1 MATVDLVVGIAAE
14 YKGAPAFKKAL
25 TDTQKL
31 QASVKSLAKGY
42 IGLLGAQKAFR
53 YGVQSLKAFA
63 QDDLAAQK
71 LTQTVTNL
79 GLAYEA
85 TNVENFIQGLEKTF
99 HIADDV
105 LRPAFSRLIQVTQSY
120 TKSKE
125 LLTTALNASA
135 GAGVDLSMTVKDL
148 SQAYVGNLKG
158 LKKYNLGLTNAELAT
173 MSFQQIQDKLNQTF
187 TGQAAL
193 AADSYAFKLEALAIS
208 ANNAKEIIG
217 RGLVDAISAAFGGG
231 SIDKATTNIEKMA
244 QAVADIVAGLGTMT
258 GWFTK
263 LVALTDKLTVGNFL
277 QNRQP
282 STPFDPRTGN
292 MPDLTPAGMKIIMA
306 RQKADKEAAKRQ
318 KELAALA
325 VKQTKAIKEQTALA
339 KAKSVL
345 DKASMVMNMDLIQNT
360 AALMGKVTAD
370 ETLRLKLQQAILLG
384 NSKEAGNLAQEL
396 LSSQYAAMRLSAS
409 NPLGGFTD
417 ALLAALKAVRDLRDE
432 LALLGAPK
440 VLLPSTLINNGSWN
454 GFSMGG
460 NGTPGTEFP
469 DMNLPSD
476 NPIAEYVD
484 DFMRRNQTSGALTNV
499 IISIDPDAAALGI
512 SAAVV
517 NNAANGNSNNFQRTG
532 TGF

>member
-25 TDTQKL
+25 TDTEKL
-31 QASVKSLAKGY
+31 QKSIKTLAKGY
-42 IGLLGAQKAFR
+42 IGLQGAQKAFR
-53 YGVQSLKAFA
+53 YGQASLKAFVA
-63 QDDLAAQK
+63 DDKAARQ

-79 GLAYEA
+79 GLSYEA
-85 TNVENFIQGLEKTF
+85 TNVADFIAGLEKTY
-99 HIADDV
+99 HVADDL
-105 LRPAFSRLIQVTQSY
+105 LRPAFAKLIQVTGSY

-125 LLTTALNASA
+125 IMTTALNAAA
-135 GAGVDLSMTVKDL
+135 GAGVDLGTTVQDL
-148 SQAYVGNLKG
+148 GQAYVGNLRG
-158 LKKYNLGLTNAELAT
+158 LRKYNLGLTQAELAT
-173 MSFQQIQDKLNQTF
+173 MSFQEIQDKLNSTF
-187 TGQAAL
+187 TGQASL
-193 AADSYAFKLEALAIS
+193 AAETYAGKMDALAIAS
-208 ANNAKEIIG
+208 NNAKEIIG

-263 LVALTDKLTVGNFL
+263 LVKLTDKLTVGNFL

-282 STPFDPRTGN
+282 SAPFDPRTGN
-292 MPDLTPAGMKIIMA
+292 MPDMSAAGTRIVMA
-306 RQKADKEAAKRQ
+306 RKKADAEAAKRQ
-318 KELAALA
+318 KELASLAQKQVKAL
-325 VKQTKAIKEQTALA
+325 KDQTALTKA
-339 KAKSVL
+339 KAIL
-345 DKASMVMNMDLIQNT
+345 DKSSAVLNMDLIQNT

-384 NSKEAGNLAQEL
+384 NSDEAGNLAQQL
-396 LSSQYAAMRLSAS
+396 LSSQYAAMRLSSS
-409 NPLGGFTD
+409 NPLGGFSD

-440 VLLPSTLINNGSWN
+440 VLIPSTVINNGSWN
-454 GFSMGG
+454 GFGMGG

-469 DMNLPSD
+469 DMNLPTD
-476 NPIAEYVD
+476 NPIQEYVD
-484 DFMRRNQTSGALTNV
+484 DFMRRNQTTGALTNV
-499 IISIDPDAAALGI
+499 VISIDSDAAALGI

-517 NNAANGNSNNFQRTG
+517 NNAANGNSNDFRRTG